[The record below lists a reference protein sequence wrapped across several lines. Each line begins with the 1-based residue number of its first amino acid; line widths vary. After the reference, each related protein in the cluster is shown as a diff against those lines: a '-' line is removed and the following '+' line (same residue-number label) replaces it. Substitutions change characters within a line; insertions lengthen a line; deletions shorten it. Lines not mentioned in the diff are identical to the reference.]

1 MTLAMSSKLVGRI
14 GIIGGAIVL
23 LVSLAANP
31 LGIGSNPLEFGWLQM
46 LGSVL
51 GCLAIAGGLWLSMRS
66 E

>member
-1 MTLAMSSKLVGRI
+1 MSSKLIGRI
-14 GIIGGAIVL
+14 GIIGGALVL

-51 GCLAIAGGLWLSMRS
+51 GCLAIAGGLWLSMRG

>member
-1 MTLAMSSKLVGRI
+1 MSSKLVGRI

-66 E
+66 K

>member
-1 MTLAMSSKLVGRI
+1 MPWRLIARMLIVGGVI
-14 GIIGGAIVL
+14 LL

-31 LGIGSNPLEFGWLQM
+31 LGIGSNPKEFGWLQT

-51 GCLAIAGGLWLSMRS
+51 GCLAIAGGMRLTMRD